1 MILKAGQG
9 LPGLIGLDMA
19 TINEKALNNAR
30 QLIHRDLGDVSDL
43 PENLRNTVVNTYYEF
58 CCLDLE
64 LNRGPHYHPCYYR
77 ATNTVRPNQGLL
89 ADHVKFFDELAH
101 VQASVPHIP
110 TIISGIRGMKKS
122 GEMEGYKLAVSVALD
137 LFKYRKQ
144 TKGKP

>member
-1 MILKAGQG
+1 
-9 LPGLIGLDMA
+9 
-19 TINEKALNNAR
+19 
-30 QLIHRDLGDVSDL
+30 
-43 PENLRNTVVNTYYEF
+43 
-58 CCLDLE
+58 
-64 LNRGPHYHPCYYR
+64 
-77 ATNTVRPNQGLL
+77 L